1 MGVSRTKRKSPT
13 KMKAVCVLFVACLA
27 FAAAEV
33 FFEEE
38 FGDGWESRWV
48 SSKSKTYYGAFKVSA
63 GKFYGDAEAG
73 KGLQTSQDAKFYAI
87 SAKHKD
93 FSNDGKTIVVQFSA
107 KHEQDIDYCGAYLKL
122 APAALDPEKFN
133 GDSEYNI
140 MFGPDICGSSTKK
153 THVIFNYK
161 GKNLD
166 KKKEVRAESDTLS
179 HLYTLIVKPDN
190 TYEVQIDQVK
200 VDDGSLADGWDFLK
214 PKQIR
219 DPSEKKPADW
229 VDEAEMD
236 DPEDKKPEGYDDIP
250 AKIADPKATKPDD
263 WDTESDGE
271 WEAPQIDNPEFKG
284 PWKVKRIKNP
294 AYKGVWEAKLI
305 DNPKFV
311 DDDKLYSYPK
321 FSTVGIDVWQVKS
334 GTIFDNIL
342 VTDDVDYAKAH
353 GDKTWK
359 AQKDGEKAM
368 KEKADEEKRK
378 KDEEER
384 AKKEEE
390 RKKKEEE
397 DKAKK
402 AAEPEKKADEPEKKA
417 DETKKE
423 L

>member
-1 MGVSRTKRKSPT
+1 MGSRTLVF
-13 KMKAVCVLFVACLA
+13 AVLAASCIA
-27 FAAAEV
+27 FATAEV
-33 FFEEE
+33 YFEED
-38 FGDGWESRWV
+38 FSGDWESRWV
-48 SSKSKTYYGAFKVSA
+48 QSKAKSDLGEMKVSA
-63 GKFYGDAEAG
+63 GKFFGDEEAG

-87 SAKHKD
+87 SAKHKE
-93 FSNDGKTIVVQFSA
+93 FSNDGKTLVVQFTV
-107 KHEQDIDYCGAYLKL
+107 KHEQDIDCGGGYLKL
-122 APAALDPEKFN
+122 GSFEPEKFE
-133 GDSEYNI
+133 GSSPYNI
-140 MFGPDICGSSTKK
+140 MFGPDICGATKK

-190 TYEVQIDQVK
+190 TYEVQIDMNK
-200 VDDGSLADGWDFLK
+200 VDSGSLADGWDFLE

-219 DPSEKKPADW
+219 
-229 VDEAEMD
+229 

-250 AKIADPKATKPDD
+250 AKIADPKAKKPDD
-263 WDTESDGE
+263 WDDESDGA
-271 WEAPQIDNPEFKG
+271 WEAPQIDNPEYKG
-284 PWKVKRIKNP
+284 AWKAKRIKNP

-305 DNPKFV
+305 DNPKYV
-311 DDDKLYSYPK
+311 ADDTLYRYAN
-321 FSTVGIDVWQVKS
+321 FGAVGIDIWQVKS

-342 VTDDVDYAKAH
+342 LTDDVDYAKQHAE
-353 GDKTWK
+353 KTWK

-384 AKKEEE
+384 KKKEEE

-402 AAEPEKKADEPEKKA
+402 EAEKKDAPKKDEA
-417 DETKKE
+417 KKE

>member
-1 MGVSRTKRKSPT
+1 MGTSIPSTNRKSV
-13 KMKAVCVLFVACLA
+13 AVCAIIAIAYVN
-27 FAAAEV
+27 AEV
-33 FFEEE
+33 FLEED
-38 FGDGWESRWV
+38 FSGDALSRWTQ
-48 SSKSKTYYGAFKVSA
+48 STAKDGLGEMKISA
-63 GKFYGDAEAG
+63 GKYFGDEEAG

-87 SAKHKD
+87 STKMKE
-93 FSNDGKTIVVQFSA
+93 FSSQGKTVVIQFSV
-107 KHEQDIDYCGAYLKL
+107 KHEQDIDCGGAYLKL
-122 APAALDPEKFN
+122 GAFDQAKFE
-133 GDSEYNI
+133 GSSEYNI
-140 MFGPDICGSSTKK
+140 MFGPDICGSATKK

-179 HLYTLIVKPDN
+179 HLHTLIVNSDN
-190 TYEVQIDQVK
+190 TYEVQIDQNK
-200 VDDGSLADGWDFLK
+200 VDSGKLEDGWDFLE

-219 DPSEKKPADW
+219 DPDEKKPADW
-229 VDEAEMD
+229 VDEAEID

-250 AKIADPKATKPDD
+250 AKISDPKATKPDD

-271 WEAPQIDNPEFKG
+271 WEAPQIDNPDFKG

-321 FSTVGIDVWQVKS
+321 FSTVGIDIWQVKS

-342 VTDDVDYAKAH
+342 LTDDVEYAKAH
-353 GDKTWK
+353 GEKTWK
-359 AQKDGEKAM
+359 AGKDAEKAA

-378 KDEEER
+378 AD
-384 AKKEEE
+384 A
-390 RKKKEEE
+390 
-397 DKAKK
+397 A
-402 AAEPEKKADEPEKKA
+402 AAEEKKKADEAKKA
-417 DETKKE
+417 EEDAKKKDEKTEEKKE